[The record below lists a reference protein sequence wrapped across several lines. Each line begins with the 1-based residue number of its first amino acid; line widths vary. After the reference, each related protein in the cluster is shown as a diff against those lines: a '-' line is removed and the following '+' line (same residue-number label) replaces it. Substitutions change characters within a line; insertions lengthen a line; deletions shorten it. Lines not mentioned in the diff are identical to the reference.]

1 VRVPWP
7 ESLVFMEA
15 VRRLRSGRLRS
26 VYAAFTVSSLETAVR
41 STSSVKNT
49 EQDFKVC
56 ANESES
62 ALDCLEFEANDLSGR
77 IAPIYPGLANRGG
90 VCILFFKLVRID
102 QVPLVCKTLE
112 IPVAYRE
119 RSRRIRLATG
129 ANSGMIDAVQLLKEG
144 RCLLP

>member
-1 VRVPWP
+1 
-7 ESLVFMEA
+7 MEA

-129 ANSGMIDAVQLLKEG
+129 ANSGMIDALQLLSEG
-144 RCLLP
+144 RCWLP